1 MKGKQMLLGND
12 KRSNGCNKTL
22 KDYARNKGVA
32 QWEIAEKLG
41 MHEVTLCRK
50 LRVELTEDEA
60 LDVKH
65 IIDAIA
71 KEKTN
76 EI

>member
-12 KRSNGCNKTL
+12 RRSNGCNKTL

-50 LRVELTEDEA
+50 LREPLSAKDEVGLIA
-60 LDVKH
+60 
-65 IIDAIA
+65 IIDEIA
-71 KEKTN
+71 REK
-76 EI
+76 